1 MVERGVLRRIILE
14 KLYLTIKEE
23 YSTINHPKGSD
34 KLTTSDY
41 NFYLDA
47 FDSKQRGLVYNNV

>member
-1 MVERGVLRRIILE
+1 MERGILRRIILE

-23 YSTINHPKGSD
+23 YSTIRAKGSD

-41 NFYLDA
+41 NFYLDE